1 MIGKTIK
8 SILAG
13 NNDLIALVPA
23 ARMFPYVMNEGTTL
37 PAIIYTVDS
46 LAPEYNKG
54 GWALDEVTFSVASF
68 ADDYAEL
75 QTVVTAIRTALELNQ
90 TGAGSQSINK
100 IYLISMDE
108 SFDPE
113 QNVFGNRLTFS
124 VKINTYT

>member
-13 NNDLIALVPA
+13 NTALTALVPA
-23 ARMFPYVMNEGTTL
+23 SRMFPYVMNEGTIL

-46 LAPEYNKG
+46 LAPDYSKG
-54 GWALDEVTFSVASF
+54 GWMLDEVNFSVASF

-75 QTVVTAIRTALELNQ
+75 QTVASAIRTALELNQ
-90 TGAGSQSINK
+90 IGAGTQSINR
-100 IYLISMDE
+100 IYLTGMDE

-113 QNVFGNRLTFS
+113 QNVFGNRLNFI
-124 VKINTYT
+124 VKINKY

>member
-13 NNDLIALVPA
+13 NTALTALIPA
-23 ARMFPYVMNEGTTL
+23 SRMFPYVMNEGTIL

-46 LAPEYNKG
+46 LAPDYSKG
-54 GWALDEVTFSVASF
+54 GWMLDEVNFSVASF

-75 QTVVTAIRTALELNQ
+75 QTVASAIRTALELNQ
-90 TGAGSQSINK
+90 IGAGTQSINR
-100 IYLISMDE
+100 IYLTGMDE

-113 QNVFGNRLTFS
+113 QNVFGNRLNFI
-124 VKINTYT
+124 VKINKY

>member
-13 NNDLIALVPA
+13 NTALTALIPA
-23 ARMFPYVMNEGTTL
+23 SRMFPYVMNEGTIL

-46 LAPEYNKG
+46 LAPNYSKG
-54 GWALDEVTFSVASF
+54 GWMLDEVNFSVASF

-75 QTVVTAIRTALELNQ
+75 QTVASAIRTALELNQ
-90 TGAGSQSINK
+90 IGAGTQSINR
-100 IYLISMDE
+100 IYLTGMDE

-113 QNVFGNRLTFS
+113 QNVFGNRLNFI
-124 VKINTYT
+124 VKINKY

>member
-13 NNDLIALVPA
+13 NNALIALVPA
-23 ARMFPYVMNEGTTL
+23 ARMFPYVINEGTPL
-37 PAIIYTVDS
+37 PSIIYTVDS
-46 LAPEYNKG
+46 LAPDYTKG
-54 GWALDEVTFSVASF
+54 GWLLDEVTFSVASF

-90 TGAGSQSINK
+90 TGAGSQEINK
-100 IYLISMDE
+100 IYLTGMDE

-113 QNVFGNRLTFS
+113 QNIFGNRLNFI
-124 VKINTYT
+124 VKINKY